1 MGYIR
6 LDNQISN
13 WVGLRTE
20 LSHHVAKTV
29 TNSNKDCLGVTLE
42 P

>member
-1 MGYIR
+1 MGYNG
-6 LDNQISN
+6 LDNRISD

-29 TNSNKDCLGVTLE
+29 TNSNKDYLGVALE